1 MSDFVFI
8 LIVFLIVVGG
18 VGFSIF
24 YIKKQTSKIK
34 QFQERDEVPLGMIKQ
49 DIERLR
55 EKFEN
60 GYSKMAYQLGRVQEV
75 GRDIKEFQDF
85 LRSPKL
91 RGNIGE
97 QILRDLLEQMLPK
110 KNFACQFQFKDGQII
125 DAVVKTNQGI
135 IPIDSKFP
143 MENFRKMNLPDKDAS
158 LRESYKKDFLRDIKK
173 HIDDISKKYILPEE
187 GTVDFALMY
196 IPSEPVYYEVALN
209 QPDLLDYSH
218 QKRVYFVSPN
228 SFYYFLKII
237 MVGLE
242 GAKIEENAKKILSG
256 MKAIQQEALKFEQDF
271 SLLSSHINH
280 AKNSAEKAQNRFTRL
295 VEKMERLGELES
307 EGERKKLE

>member
-110 KNFACQFQFKDGQII
+110 K
-125 DAVVKTNQGI
+125 
-135 IPIDSKFP
+135 
-143 MENFRKMNLPDKDAS
+143 NFRKMNLPDKDAS